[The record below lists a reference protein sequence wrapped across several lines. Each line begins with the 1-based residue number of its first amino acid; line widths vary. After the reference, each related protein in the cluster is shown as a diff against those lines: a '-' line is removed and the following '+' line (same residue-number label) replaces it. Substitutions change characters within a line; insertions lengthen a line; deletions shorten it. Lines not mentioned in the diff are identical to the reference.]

1 MKKLFISIALYL
13 FSSLFCT
20 AQDITPAPA
29 DKAVVYFV
37 RPSSFGFA
45 INFSYFDS
53 ARLIGKFNGTG
64 YIRYECDPG
73 AHLFWARSENKD
85 FVEADLEAGKIYFIE
100 AVPQMGGI
108 KAGVQLVA
116 VDPSKQKKIDKIIKL
131 LHKKPAESFT
141 PEELKAEQKK
151 MEDIIR
157 RGLEK
162 YAQEKKA
169 GNLFERLERTM
180 YYGGQ

>member
-1 MKKLFISIALYL
+1 MKKLFISIAVYL
-13 FSSLFCT
+13 LGSVLCT
-20 AQDITPAPA
+20 GQDLTPAPA

-73 AHLFWARSENKD
+73 THLFWARSENKD
-85 FVEADLEAGKIYFIE
+85 FVEADVEAGKIYFLE
-100 AVPQMGGI
+100 AIPQMGGI
-108 KAGVQLVA
+108 KAGVRLA
-116 VDPSKQKKIDKIIKL
+116 PVDPKSQKKMEKL
-131 LHKKPAESFT
+131 LKLLNKKSPESFT
-141 PEELKAEQKK
+141 PEQLEEEQKK
-151 MEDIIR
+151 MDDVIK

-162 YAQEKKA
+162 YLQEKEA
-169 GNLFERLERTM
+169 GNKVERLERTM
-180 YYGGQ
+180 YYGSQ